1 MVEKFIRPRYV
12 QGALKQTP
20 LIKLELTRGE
30 IVQIRPAEEIKA
42 TLNHKGCNRGLRYNI
57 GLNELC
63 GTPPSSAG
71 TAIQNHCGID
81 GADGPIVRDCYVR
94 GLYMLMLHDGIGWLY

>member
-1 MVEKFIRPRYV
+1 MVGKFIRSRYV
-12 QGALKQTP
+12 EGALKQTP

-63 GTPPSSAG
+63 GTRHRVRERLDK
-71 TAIQNHCGID
+71 I
-81 GADGPIVRDCYVR
+81 IVESTGQMVQ
-94 GLYMLMLHDGIGWLY
+94 L